1 MLRSLCEHLLGIAKV
16 NSIAIALCRNGSH
29 NPSHTLPSSQLR
41 GSCSRRMQ
49 SSRTFR
55 LVAVALVTFVS
66 AQLAAQSLGDVA
78 RQERARRAELR
89 YHGPVLTND
98 DLRRDRILP
107 ATTPEL
113 QPPEAAFALPAL
125 ANVTIPTAGASVDDY
140 AGVSL
145 GEYARALRQ
154 RRRERLA
161 EAARLAATVVSAEQR
176 PPLPANPH
184 APSQQLDGTQAAEPV
199 RRRLGPRNVRVRQ
212 GESLWLLAR
221 RHLGDGRLWRK
232 ILRANPGIT
241 NPDFIRAG
249 QVLSLPTDAVSA

>member
-1 MLRSLCEHLLGIAKV
+1 
-16 NSIAIALCRNGSH
+16 
-29 NPSHTLPSSQLR
+29 
-41 GSCSRRMQ
+41 MQ

-55 LVAVALVTFVS
+55 LLAVAIVTVVS

-78 RQERARRAELR
+78 RQERARRAELP

-98 DLRRDRILP
+98 DLQRDRILP
-107 ATTPEL
+107 ATTPEH
-113 QPPEAAFALPAL
+113 QPPEAASAPTAL
-125 ANVTIPTAGASVDDY
+125 ANVTIPASGASVDDH

-154 RRRERLA
+154 LRLERLA
-161 EAARLAATVVSAEQR
+161 EAAKKAATAVSAEQR
-176 PPLPANPH
+176 PPLPTNPH
-184 APSQQLDGTQAAEPV
+184 APSQQLDGTQAAEPFRSRQV
-199 RRRLGPRNVRVRQ
+199 PRNVRVRQ